1 MALYLENTYSFRYA
15 TSLVSEVASSG
26 GPDAA
31 TLSQIETLLSQAS
44 QYYWQRQYQNAINT
58 YQQAGTLIYQ
68 YLDPSAPVNV
78 VGIYSQLSKDP
89 ALFTSLLSVA
99 AEYMNVLPPVT
110 PVAMR
115 PPTAPAAASLGT
127 PVFDSTGI
135 RSSAL
140 ATPAA
145 AQAFADAQT
154 AQRLQNLGL
163 TQTATLF
170 STRATTLDATA
181 AKLFTSPV
189 AVTATPAVPV
199 APTTAAATTI
209 TPAVSLAEKVAPV
222 TIAPKTAA
230 TILAAPITA
239 APITTAPIT
248 TIPIT
253 TIPISTLPVT
263 NPISN
268 LPVPV
273 VTATRSLGVSV
284 AGKVVS
290 ITWNVG
296 DSPATATLQSNIYAA
311 RVSLTALPDVLI
323 SPQQPSDVALALP
336 HDYYYEIP
344 LGLAE
349 CYHALG
355 DYANAETYY
364 LQAASYQYL
373 NSAIEAPFVWIE
385 LANLYLD
392 WGNSVFKSGDPT
404 DALPIYS
411 KVLTP
416 AMAAPT
422 SQLYTL
428 AGLKPAWT
436 VAEQVITSLSTVT
449 TLTVN
454 PQIAAVIVDVKQ
466 QLLKIAA
473 GLDFWGVWAPAVP
486 IWTFDYLQQVA
497 INFAQLAISAEQ
509 NVISFWNNAD
519 QASLTLQQLNDNVS
533 QSQAEATAALMQL
546 TAAQAQ
552 TQVYQDG
559 VTLAQQRATDAQANA
574 TEYASLSNQWTM
586 HSALQSQMNGGD
598 NGDSSALNGYAS
610 QMMSGNYNLSG
621 SLATLAA
628 AEGLTSA
635 RLNQQ
640 YEVDSMNRQTQEL
653 QTATVQAQDELTAS
667 AAQQNAAQ
675 AQLDAATLRAANAV
689 GDVAAFNAQTFTP
702 DVWNRMGNT
711 MLKLYQRYFTMALKV
726 SRMMQ
731 QAYNFETDQSL
742 QMIKSSYAS
751 DEVNGLLG
759 ADALMADIQG
769 FTYNLITS
777 TTGKPQPIRQT
788 ISLAQR
794 YGYAFESQFRK
805 TGAIDFQTTFDDFEM
820 VYPGTYSG
828 RIQEIEVAVQGI
840 VPPTGVSGSLTN
852 GGISMYRLPSADWTT
867 ANSGVKYRVQS
878 SETLVLSDYS
888 PRTDAVVVQTDPG
901 MMRIFEGAGVC
912 STWHLEFPPSENDI
926 DYGSITDVQ
935 MTIVYQARYD
945 PTLSSTVITA
955 LAGRPGVASQQR
967 GIPLRWVYPD
977 AFFAFQN
984 SGTMTISFAQR
995 DFPFNQRS
1003 PVITSIGVVV
1013 ATVGGLSASGL
1024 KVQLATPSHTAAVSA
1039 PTDANGVIDSGAA
1052 ASPWAPLASG
1062 SALGAFTIAMT
1073 AADNPSLVQSGKLS
1087 LAGIGNIGL
1096 VLGYSYTPRS

>member
-1 MALYLENTYSFRYA
+1 MVKYLENTYSFRYP
-15 TSLVSEVASSG
+15 TSLVSKVAASG

-31 TLSQIETLLSQAS
+31 TLSQIESLLSQAS
-44 QYYWQRQYQNAINT
+44 QSYWGRQYQDAINA

-68 YLDPSAPVNV
+68 YLDPSAPVHV
-78 VGIYSQLSKDP
+78 VGIYGQLSKNP

-99 AEYMNVLPPVT
+99 AEYMNVLPPET
-110 PVAMR
+110 PEALR
-115 PPTAPAAASLGT
+115 PSTPPDASALGT
-127 PVFDSTGI
+127 PSFDTTGI

-140 ATPAA
+140 STPSA

-154 AQRLQNLGL
+154 AQRLRNLGM

-170 STRATTLDATA
+170 DTRASSLDATV
-181 AKLFTSPV
+181 AKLFVSP
-189 AVTATPAVPV
+189 APATG
-199 APTTAAATTI
+199 TAAVSAPQNTVAGATI
-209 TPAVSLAEKVAPV
+209 SPAVSEVPKVQVLTPEIDK
-222 TIAPKTAA
+222 IA
-230 TILAAPITA
+230 
-239 APITTAPIT
+239 
-248 TIPIT
+248 IPIT
-253 TIPISTLPVT
+253 TLPVST
-263 NPISN
+263 
-268 LPVPV
+268 VPV
-273 VTATRSLGVSV
+273 AIKTATRSVGVSV

-296 DSPATATLQSNIYAA
+296 DSPATAQLQSSVYAA
-311 RVSLTALPDVLI
+311 RASLTMLPDILLA
-323 SPQQPSDVALALP
+323 PQQPSDVALALP

-364 LQAASYQYL
+364 LQAANYQYL
-373 NSAIEAPFVWIE
+373 NSAVEAPFVWIG

-392 WGNSVFKSGDPT
+392 WGDSLFKGGDPT

-411 KVLTP
+411 KVLTID
-416 AMAAPT
+416 MKAPT

-436 VAEQVITSLSTVT
+436 VAQQIITNLSTVT
-449 TLTVN
+449 TLSVN
-454 PQIAAVIVDVKQ
+454 PQIAAVIVDVRQ

-473 GLDFWGVWAPAVP
+473 GLDFWGVWAPSVP

-509 NVISFWNNAD
+509 SVISFWNNAD
-519 QASLTLQQLNDNVS
+519 QSTLTLQQLTDNVA
-533 QSQAEATAALMQL
+533 QSKAEATAAQMQL
-546 TAAQAQ
+546 SAAQAQ
-552 TQVYQDG
+552 TQVYSDG
-559 VTLAQQRATDAQANA
+559 VTLAQQRATDAQNNV
-574 TEYASLSNQWTM
+574 TEYASLSNQWNM
-586 HSALQSQMNGGD
+586 HSALQAQLNGGD
-598 NGDSSALNGYAS
+598 DGDASALNAYAS
-610 QMMSGNYNLSG
+610 QMMSGSYSLSG
-621 SLATLAA
+621 SSATLAA

-640 YEVDSMNRQTQEL
+640 YEVDSMNRQAQEL
-653 QTATVQAQDELTAS
+653 QAATTQAKDELTA
-667 AAQQNAAQ
+667 ATAQQNAAQ
-675 AQLDAATLRAANAV
+675 AQLDAANLRTASAAA
-689 GDVAAFNAQTFTP
+689 DVAAFDAQTFTP
-702 DVWNRMGNT
+702 DVWSRMGNT
-711 MLKLYQRYFTMALKV
+711 MLKIYQRYFKMALKV
-726 SRMMQ
+726 ARMMQ

-742 QMIKSSYAS
+742 QLIKSSYAS
-751 DEVNGLLG
+751 DEVSGLLG

-777 TTGKPQPIRQT
+777 TTTKPQPIKQT

-828 RIQEIEVAVQGI
+828 RIQEVEVAIQGI

-852 GGISMYRLPSADWTT
+852 SGISMYRLPSANWTT

-878 SETLVLSDYS
+878 KETLVLSDYS
-888 PRTDAVVVQTDPG
+888 PRTDAVVIQTDPG

-912 STWHLEFPPSENDI
+912 STWHLEFPRSENDI
-926 DYGSITDVQ
+926 DFGSITDVQ
-935 MTIVYQARYD
+935 MTIVYKARYD
-945 PTLSSTVITA
+945 PTLSSKVIAA
-955 LAGRPGVASQQR
+955 LAGRPGVAAQQR

-977 AFFAFQN
+977 AFYAFQN

-1024 KVQLATPSHTAAVSA
+1024 KVQLASPTHTTAVSA
-1039 PTDANGVIDSGAA
+1039 PTDANGIIDSSVAS
-1052 ASPWAPLASG
+1052 SPWATLASG
-1062 SALGAFTIAMT
+1062 TALGAYTIAMT
-1073 AADNPSLVQSGKLS
+1073 ASDNPSLVQSGKLS
-1087 LAGIGNIGL
+1087 LAGIGNIAL